1 MATFYLKYDKGLK
14 KLNINEQNFMGMITP
29 KGSKAEHQP
38 VKELRR
44 ALENPINSKRLKD
57 IVNQG
62 EKVVIVTSDITRP
75 MPSREVLPLVI
86 EELELGGIKAEDIT
100 VIFALGSH
108 RKHTEE
114 EKRYL
119 AGDSV
124 IEKGVRLIDN
134 DMDDCINF
142 GVCKNGTPVDIFRP
156 AAEADRLIC
165 LGNIEYHYFAGYSGG
180 AKALMPGVSSKK
192 AIQINHSMMISD
204 RATAGKLQDNPI
216 REDIDEVGEH
226 IKIDFILNVVLD
238 DNKKIMKA
246 FAGHYLDAHRA
257 GCRYLDKIY
266 SVRIQGEADIV
277 VVSAGG
283 YPKDI
288 NMYQAQKALDNA
300 RIAVR
305 QGGII
310 IWCASMT
317 EGFGSE
323 SFERWILGKTQD
335 QMFTDISKNFE
346 LGGHKAVA
354 IATTMKKARLF
365 VVSEM
370 DASVLK
376 KINMV
381 PFDTVQEAY
390 DKAISDLGAY
400 ALTLIM
406 PIGGSS
412 LPVKTQD
419 DSLIYEKNLTI
430 FDNRVDFKPEGGED
444 KKMKNSYDK
453 MIDDYIE
460 DHQQELFALLQ
471 ECVRIPSVTG
481 NEGPV
486 QAWIESRFKEMDLDI
501 TSFEAD
507 YDTVS
512 KHPAFI
518 DSRIPFEGRP
528 NVIGIWKGKT
538 SAPSITINGHC
549 DVVSPEPVSAW
560 KKDPWGAVIEDGKLY
575 GRGALDM
582 KGGLIAGMFAVKT
595 LKALGL
601 KPEGTVILESV
612 IEEEAGAGGGT
623 LACMM
628 QEGILSDA
636 FIALEPQ
643 GPRITYCHA
652 GVLYFKI
659 KVQGKT
665 MHAGMAHEGVNAIG
679 KILKIYEALVDLNNQ
694 RHREISFEPF
704 EIGSGKATNLNVG
717 TLRAGDWPS
726 SVAGFAVMECR
737 IGFVPG
743 ETETGVREMIETL
756 VNEVADKDEWM
767 REHRPTVEWFGWHA
781 EPWYQD
787 PEAEFPQSFR
797 QTMKR
802 FYGEEP
808 VFMGRGSGNDARFT
822 SYFGGQG
829 ICSGCTGG
837 GQHGLDEY
845 VDLSSVLNTAKV
857 VAMNILDWCGL
868 EDR

>member
-1 MATFYLKYDKGLK
+1 MATFYLKYNKELK
-14 KLNINEQNFMGMITP
+14 ELNIDEKNFMGMITP
-29 KGSKAEHQP
+29 NETKLKCQS
-38 VKELRR
+38 VRELRT
-44 ALENPINSKRLKD
+44 ALENPINSKRLCD
-57 IVNQG
+57 IVKQG
-62 EKVVIVTSDITRP
+62 EKVSIVTSDITRP
-75 MPSREVLPLVI
+75 MPSREVLPLII
-86 EELELGGIKAEDIT
+86 EELELGGVKSEDIT
-100 VIFALGSH
+100 VVFALGSH

-114 EKRYL
+114 EKKYL
-119 AGDSV
+119 AGASV
-124 IEKGVRLIDN
+124 IEKGIRLIDN
-134 DMDDCINF
+134 DVDDCINL
-142 GVCKNGTPVDIFRP
+142 GICKNGTPVDIFRP
-156 AAEADRLIC
+156 VAKADRLIC

-180 AKALMPGVSSKK
+180 AKALMPGVSSKR
-192 AIQINHSMMISD
+192 AIQLNHSMMICES
-204 RATAGKLQDNPI
+204 AYAGNLQNNPV
-216 REDIDEVGEH
+216 REDIDEVGKH
-226 IKIDFILNVVLD
+226 IKIDFILNVVLN
-238 DNKKIMKA
+238 DNKEIMKA
-246 FAGHYLDAHRA
+246 FAGHYIDAHRA
-257 GCRYLDKIY
+257 GCCFLDEIY
-266 SVRIQGEADIV
+266 SVKIQEEADV
-277 VVSAGG
+277 VIVSAGG

-317 EGFGSE
+317 EGFGSD
-323 SFERWILGKTQD
+323 SFEKWILGKTQD
-335 QMFTDISKNFE
+335 QMFADISKNFE

-370 DASVLK
+370 DSSVLK

-381 PFDTVQEAY
+381 PFDTIQEAY
-390 DKAISDLGAY
+390 DRALKDLGPD
-400 ALTLIM
+400 ALTMIM

-419 DSLIYEKNLTI
+419 DSLIFEKNNQTECKQKDDL
-430 FDNRVDFKPEGGED
+430 KLKGGRD
-444 KKMKNSYDK
+444 TMKRSYDRIINDY
-453 MIDDYIE
+453 IDD
-460 DHQQELFALLQ
+460 HRQELFSLLQ
-471 ECVRIPSVTG
+471 QCVRIPSVTG
-481 NEGPV
+481 DEGPI
-486 QAWIESRFKEMDLDI
+486 QAWMASRFQEMNLE
-501 TSFEAD
+501 TVSFEAD
-507 YDTVS
+507 YNIVS

-518 DSRIPFEGRP
+518 DSGISFKGRP
-528 NVIGIWKGKT
+528 NVIGIWKGEDNAR
-538 SAPSITINGHC
+538 SLTINGHC

-560 KKDPWGAVIEDGKLY
+560 KKDPWGAEIEDGKLY

-582 KGGLIAGMFAVKT
+582 KGGFIAGLFAVKT
-595 LKALGL
+595 LQALSL

-628 QEGILSDA
+628 QQGILSDA

-652 GVLYFKI
+652 GVLYFRI

-665 MHAGMAHEGVNAIG
+665 IHAGMAHEGVNAIG
-679 KILKIYEALVDLNNQ
+679 KILKIYEALVDLNSR
-694 RHREISFEPF
+694 RHKEISFEPF

-717 TLRAGDWPS
+717 TLTAGDWPS

-743 ETETGVREMIETL
+743 ETETGVREMIEAL
-756 VNEVADKDEWM
+756 VSEVAEKDEWM
-767 REHRPTVEWFGWHA
+767 REHKPDVEWFGWHA

-787 PEAEFPQSFR
+787 PDAEFPQSFR

-802 FYGEEP
+802 FYREEP

-837 GQHGLDEY
+837 GLHGIDEY
-845 VDLSSVLNTAKV
+845 VDLSSVLNTSKV
-857 VAMNILDWCGL
+857 IAMSILDWCGL
-868 EDR
+868 KDK

>member
-29 KGSKAEHQP
+29 NASGAKCQSEQ
-38 VKELRR
+38 ELRA
-44 ALENPINSKRLKD
+44 ALENPIHSKRLRD
-57 IVNQG
+57 IVKLG
-62 EKVVIVTSDITRP
+62 ETVVIVTSDITRP
-75 MPSREVLPLVI
+75 MPSKEVLPMII

-100 VIFALGSH
+100 VVFALGSH

-124 IEKGVRLIDN
+124 IAKGVRLIDN
-134 DMDDCINF
+134 DMEDCINF
-142 GVCKNGTPVDIFRP
+142 GVCKNGTPVDIYRP
-156 AAEADRLIC
+156 VAEADRLIC

-180 AKALMPGVSSKK
+180 AKALMPGVSSKR
-192 AIQINHSMMISD
+192 AIQINHSMMTCE
-204 RATAGKLQDNPI
+204 RATAGNLQNNPV

-226 IKIDFILNVVLD
+226 IKIDFIFNVVLD
-238 DNKKIMKA
+238 DNKKIIKA
-246 FAGHYLDAHRA
+246 FAGHYLEAHRA
-257 GCRYLDKIY
+257 GCRFLDEIY
-266 SVRIQGEADIV
+266 SVRIQEEADIV

-323 SFERWILGKTQD
+323 SFEKWILGKTQD
-335 QMFTDISKNFE
+335 QMFADITRKFE

-354 IATTMKKARLF
+354 IATTMKKAKLF

-370 DASVLK
+370 DASILK

-381 PFDTVQEAY
+381 PFDTIQKAY
-390 DKAISDLGAY
+390 EKAIEDLGEEAK
-400 ALTLIM
+400 TLIM
-406 PIGGSS
+406 PIGGSA
-412 LPVKTQD
+412 LPIKTQV
-419 DSLIYEKNLTI
+419 DSLIYNKMNQGERKQRI
-430 FDNRVDFKPEGGED
+430 DFEPEGGS
-444 KKMKNSYDK
+444 KTMKRSYDK
-453 MIDDYIE
+453 KISDYIDE
-460 DHQQELFALLQ
+460 HQQELIALLQ

-481 NEGPV
+481 DEGPI
-486 QAWIESRFKEMDLDI
+486 QAWMESRFRELNLD
-501 TSFEAD
+501 TFSFEAD
-507 YDTVS
+507 YNIVS

-518 DSRIPFEGRP
+518 DSGIPFKGRP
-528 NVIGIWKGKT
+528 NVIGLWKGKE
-538 SAPSITINGHC
+538 SARSLTINGHC
-549 DVVSPEPVSAW
+549 DVVSPEPVTAW
-560 KKDPWGAVIEDGKLY
+560 KKDPWGAEIEDGRLY

-582 KGGLIAGMFAVKT
+582 KGGFIAGLFAVKA
-595 LKALGL
+595 LQALGL

-628 QEGILSDA
+628 QQGILSDA

-652 GVLYFKI
+652 GVLYFRI

-679 KILKIYEALVDLNNQ
+679 KILKIYEALVDLNSR
-694 RHREISFEPF
+694 RHQEISFEPF

-726 SVAGFAVMECR
+726 SVAGFAAMECR

-743 ETETGVREMIETL
+743 ETETGVREMIEAL
-756 VNEVADKDEWM
+756 VCEVADKDEWM
-767 REHRPTVEWFGWHA
+767 KEHRPTVEWFGWHA

-787 PEAEFPQSFR
+787 PNAEFPQSFR

-802 FYGEEP
+802 YYGEEP

-837 GQHGLDEY
+837 GLHGIDEY
-845 VDLSSVLNTAKV
+845 VDLSSVVNTSKV
-857 VAMNILDWCGL
+857 IAMSILDWCGL
-868 EDR
+868 QD